1 MIARRRGPGLVK
13 TTRPDL
19 VSVRDATLVRATD
32 ARWRELFDAADA
44 VSEGSARAEG
54 VENVWYGTT
63 SLIVA
68 FPETSEDERRF
79 FAELASRDPHARLRA
94 VRIAKREAAS
104 RAPAPLG
111 RAACEIKTSVDPKG
125 VRIDVD
131 VQAPLIVE
139 RRTGMRDHRRTPP
152 S

>member
-1 MIARRRGPGLVK
+1 MCPVQARISGAIPLLRNRAS
-13 TTRPDL
+13 RPDY
-19 VSVRDATLVRATD
+19 SR
-32 ARWRELFDAADA
+32 AAD
-44 VSEGSARAEG
+44 G
-54 VENVWYGTT
+54 GTT

-68 FPETSEDERRF
+68 FPETTEDERRF
-79 FAELASRDPHARLRA
+79 YAELASRDPHARLRA

-104 RAPAPLG
+104 RAPGPLG

-139 RRTGMRDHRRTPP
+139 RRTGMRDGRRSPP
-152 S
+152 PP